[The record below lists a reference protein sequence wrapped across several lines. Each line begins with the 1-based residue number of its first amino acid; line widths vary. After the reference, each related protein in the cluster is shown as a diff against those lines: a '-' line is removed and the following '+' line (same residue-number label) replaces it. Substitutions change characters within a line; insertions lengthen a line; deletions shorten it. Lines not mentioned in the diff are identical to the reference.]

1 MKFSIISVGT
11 ELCLGLVINTN
22 SKYIAEHLT
31 EIGLECNFMYT
42 ARDKQDELSM
52 VLKESL
58 MHSEIII
65 ISGGLGPTDDDITR
79 NAVALALNLKL
90 VRDRSLDETSLK
102 FLKRVKIKGVH
113 NSLLKQS
120 YIPGGS
126 KSIKPRIGSASG
138 FIINLDGKNKWIFC
152 IPGVPKEMKDMLK
165 FDVVPYIKKM
175 VKDNKRK
182 REDVFLKKAVL
193 MTTDISESEIET
205 RIKKVIQDARK
216 INVDTCLTA
225 TPGLIKII
233 LVSKSKS
240 IDDCNKNLRIIEQRI
255 NNLLGEYIYSR
266 GNKLISDRLKEVI
279 IKKKER
285 KITISIAESITGG
298 LVSSIIT
305 DTPGSS
311 DFFLGSVVS
320 YSDFAKNKILNIR
333 DDILTKKGSVSK
345 EVCIDMATNVKEIFN
360 SDFAVGVTGFAGPE
374 NTGNGKKVGLVF
386 CGVVGP
392 DGYKKVFEKN
402 FSGNR
407 SEIKFRTA
415 QFVLNKLRIAI
426 DDIIK

>member
-11 ELCLGLVINTN
+11 ELILGLVINTN
-22 SKYIAEHLT
+22 SKHIAEHLT
-31 EIGLECNFMYT
+31 EIGLECSFMYT
-42 ARDKQDELSM
+42 AGDKQEELSI

-58 MHSEIII
+58 KHSDIII

-90 VRDRSLDETSLK
+90 VRNRSLDNTSLK

-113 NSLLKQS
+113 NSLLRQS

-138 FIINLDGKNKWIFC
+138 FIINLDGKQKWIFC
-152 IPGVPKEMKDMLK
+152 IPGVPKEMEDMLK
-165 FDVVPYIKKM
+165 FDVVPYIKKIVM
-175 VKDNKRK
+175 DNKEK
-182 REDVFLKKAVL
+182 CEDVFLKKVVL
-193 MTTDISESEIET
+193 TTTDISESEIEA
-205 RIKKVIQDARK
+205 RIKEVSQDARK
-216 INVDTCLTA
+216 ININTCLTA

-255 NNLLGEYIYSR
+255 NDLLGEYIYGS
-266 GNKLISDRLKEVI
+266 GDNLISDRLKEVI
-279 IKKKER
+279 IKKER
-285 KITISIAESITGG
+285 KITISVAESITGG
-298 LVSSIIT
+298 LISSIIT

-311 DFFLGSVVS
+311 DFFMGSVVS
-320 YSDFAKNKILNIR
+320 YSDFAKNELLNIG

-345 EVCIDMATNVKEIFN
+345 EVCIDMAINVKEIFN
-360 SDFAVGVTGFAGPE
+360 SDFAVGVTGFAGPGTAE
-374 NTGNGKKVGLVF
+374 DSKKVGLVF

-392 DGYKKVFEKN
+392 DGYRQVFEKN
-402 FSGNR
+402 FIGNR

-426 DDIIK
+426 DNIIK

>member
-11 ELCLGLVINTN
+11 ELILGLVINTN
-22 SKYIAEHLT
+22 SKHIAEHLT
-31 EIGLECNFMYT
+31 EIGLECSFMYT
-42 ARDKQDELSM
+42 AGDKQDELSI

-58 MHSEIII
+58 KHSDIII

-79 NAVALALNLKL
+79 NAVASALNLKL
-90 VRDRSLDETSLK
+90 VRNRSLDNTSLK

-113 NSLLKQS
+113 NSLLRQS

-138 FIINLDGKNKWIFC
+138 FIINLDGKQKWIFC
-152 IPGVPKEMKDMLK
+152 IPGVPKEMEDMLK
-165 FDVVPYIKKM
+165 FDVVPYIKKIVM
-175 VKDNKRK
+175 DNKEK
-182 REDVFLKKAVL
+182 CEDVFLKKVVL
-193 MTTDISESEIET
+193 TTTDISESEIEA
-205 RIKKVIQDARK
+205 RIKEVSQDARK
-216 INVDTCLTA
+216 ININTCLTA

-255 NNLLGEYIYSR
+255 NDLLGEYIYGS
-266 GNKLISDRLKEVI
+266 GDNLISDRLKEVI
-279 IKKKER
+279 IKKER
-285 KITISIAESITGG
+285 KITISVAESITGG
-298 LVSSIIT
+298 LISSIIT

-311 DFFLGSVVS
+311 DFFMGSVVS
-320 YSDFAKNKILNIR
+320 YSDFAKNELLNIG

-345 EVCIDMATNVKEIFN
+345 EVCIDMAINVKEIFN
-360 SDFAVGVTGFAGPE
+360 SDFAVGVTGFAGPGTAE
-374 NTGNGKKVGLVF
+374 DSKKVGLVF

-392 DGYKKVFEKN
+392 DGYRQVFEKN
-402 FSGNR
+402 FIGNR

-426 DDIIK
+426 DNIIK

>member
-11 ELCLGLVINTN
+11 ELILGLVINTN
-22 SKYIAEHLT
+22 SKYIAEYLT
-31 EIGLECNFMYT
+31 EIGLECSFMYT
-42 ARDKQDELSM
+42 AGDKQDELSI

-58 MHSEIII
+58 KHSDIII

-79 NAVALALNLKL
+79 DAVASALHLKL

-102 FLKRVKIKGVH
+102 FLKRVKLKGIH
-113 NSLLKQS
+113 NSLLRQS

-138 FIINLDGKNKWIFC
+138 FMINLDGKHKWIFC
-152 IPGVPKEMKDMLK
+152 MPGVPKEMEDMLK
-165 FDVVPYIKKM
+165 FDVAPYIKKI
-175 VKDNKRK
+175 VKDNKEK
-182 REDVFLKKAVL
+182 CEDVFLKKIVL

-205 RIKKVIQDARK
+205 RIKKVSQDARK
-216 INVDTCLTA
+216 INIDTCITA

-240 IDDCNKNLRIIEQRI
+240 IDDCNKNLRIIEQRV
-255 NNLLGEYIYSR
+255 NDLLGEYIYGS
-266 GNKLISDRLKEVI
+266 GDNLISDRLKEVI
-279 IKKKER
+279 IKKER
-285 KITISIAESITGG
+285 KITISVAESITGG
-298 LVSSIIT
+298 LISSIIT

-311 DFFLGSVVS
+311 DFFMGSVVS
-320 YSDFAKNKILNIR
+320 YSDFAKNKLLNIR

-345 EVCIDMATNVKEIFN
+345 EVCIDMAINVKEIFN
-360 SDFAVGVTGFAGPE
+360 SDFAVGVTGFAGPGTAE
-374 NTGNGKKVGLVF
+374 DSKKVGLVF
-386 CGVVGP
+386 CGIVGP
-392 DGYKKVFEKN
+392 DGYRQVFEKN
-402 FSGNR
+402 FIGSR

-426 DDIIK
+426 DNIIK

>member
-11 ELCLGLVINTN
+11 EIILGLVINTN
-22 SKYIAEHLT
+22 SKHIAEHLT
-31 EIGLECNFMYT
+31 EIGLECSFMYT
-42 ARDKQDELSM
+42 AGDKQEELSI

-58 MHSEIII
+58 KHSDIII

-79 NAVALALNLKL
+79 NAVASALNLKL

-113 NSLLKQS
+113 NSLLRQS
-120 YIPGGS
+120 YVPRGS

-138 FIINLDGKNKWIFC
+138 FIINLDGKQKWIFC
-152 IPGVPKEMKDMLK
+152 IPGVPKEMEDMLK
-165 FDVVPYIKKM
+165 FDVVPYIKKI
-175 VKDNKRK
+175 VKDNKEK
-182 REDVFLKKAVL
+182 CEDVFLKKVVL
-193 MTTDISESEIET
+193 TTTDISESEIEA
-205 RIKKVIQDARK
+205 RIKEVSQDARK
-216 INVDTCLTA
+216 ININTCLTA

-255 NNLLGEYIYSR
+255 NDLLGEYIYGS
-266 GNKLISDRLKEVI
+266 GDNLISDRLKEVI
-279 IKKKER
+279 IKKER
-285 KITISIAESITGG
+285 KITISVAESITGG
-298 LVSSIIT
+298 LISSIIT

-311 DFFLGSVVS
+311 DFFMGSVVS
-320 YSDFAKNKILNIR
+320 YSDFAKNELLNIG

-345 EVCIDMATNVKEIFN
+345 EVCIDMAINVKEIFN
-360 SDFAVGVTGFAGPE
+360 SDFAVGVTGFAGPGTAE
-374 NTGNGKKVGLVF
+374 DSKKVGLVF

-392 DGYKKVFEKN
+392 DGYRQVFEKN
-402 FSGNR
+402 FIGNR

-426 DDIIK
+426 DNIIK